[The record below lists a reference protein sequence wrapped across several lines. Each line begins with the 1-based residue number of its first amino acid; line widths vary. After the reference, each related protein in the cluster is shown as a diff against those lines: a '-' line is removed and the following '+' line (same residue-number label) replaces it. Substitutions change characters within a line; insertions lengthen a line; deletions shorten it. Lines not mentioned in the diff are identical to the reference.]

1 MSSPL
6 WDSNEIAHA
15 VGGEARG
22 GDFIARGVS
31 IDTRTLEPGDL
42 FIALAGERDGHE
54 FLDTARTRGAA
65 GALVSRE
72 TGGPRVVVADTFD
85 GLQAMA
91 LSARE
96 RAPHARRCAVTGS
109 VGKTSVTQAIAS
121 GLALAG
127 RAHSSVKSYNNHI
140 GVPLTLARMPRET
153 ERAVFEVGMNHA
165 DEITPLS
172 RMIQPHVVA
181 ITTVGPVHIENFADG
196 EAGVAKA
203 KAEVFAGMRPG
214 AVAVLNADNPWFE
227 FLRAEAVRWKLEV
240 RAFGSAAGCDARL
253 TGFTAGDGAVVEAT
267 IDGNPLRFPI
277 RLSGSHWGLN
287 SLCALMSLEAMNV
300 EQGVALSALAA
311 FEPLDGRGAER
322 RVRLRGGEFLL
333 IDESYN
339 ANPVSMA
346 AALDSLGARP
356 VAGRRL
362 VALTDMLELGEDG
375 PAYHAALAAALEAA
389 RVDLVFCAGPLM
401 RSLWDALPST
411 RRGGYADTASALV
424 GAVEAA
430 LSAGDVVM
438 VKGSKGSRAAAIA
451 EALAAWS
458 GEGKAG

>member
-214 AVAVLNADNPWFE
+214 AVAVRGQPLVRIPARRG
-227 FLRAEAVRWKLEV
+227 RA
-240 RAFGSAAGCDARL
+240 
-253 TGFTAGDGAVVEAT
+253 VEA
-267 IDGNPLRFPI
+267 GGSRLRVSRGMRRPAD
-277 RLSGSHWGLN
+277 RLHRRRRRGGRGDDRRQS
-287 SLCALMSLEAMNV
+287 
-300 EQGVALSALAA
+300 VALSHSIVR
-311 FEPLDGRGAER
+311 EPL
-322 RVRLRGGEFLL
+322 
-333 IDESYN
+333 
-339 ANPVSMA
+339 
-346 AALDSLGARP
+346 
-356 VAGRRL
+356 
-362 VALTDMLELGEDG
+362 G
-375 PAYHAALAAALEAA
+375 PEQPMRAY
-389 RVDLVFCAGPLM
+389 
-401 RSLWDALPST
+401 
-411 RRGGYADTASALV
+411 
-424 GAVEAA
+424 
-430 LSAGDVVM
+430 
-438 VKGSKGSRAAAIA
+438 IA
-451 EALAAWS
+451 
-458 GEGKAG
+458 